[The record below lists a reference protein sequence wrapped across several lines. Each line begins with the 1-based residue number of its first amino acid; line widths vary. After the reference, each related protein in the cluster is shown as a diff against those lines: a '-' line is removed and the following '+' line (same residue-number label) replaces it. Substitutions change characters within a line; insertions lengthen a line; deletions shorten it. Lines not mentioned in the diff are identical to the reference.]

1 MDGDGVGALDGVQLG
16 VSDGIDEGW
25 DDGLSDG
32 YVRCVGEMSWKCI
45 FFDIVRV
52 DKNDKTY
59 HQGW

>member
-45 FFDIVRV
+45 FLYRRV